1 MIDKQVR
8 SGILVIAVLLIIVVL
23 SARFR
28 HLVDPPSPEALER
41 FTGYKFEVAPMLS
54 RWDRQLTGPFWSDRN
69 LTADYAIAQA
79 DLKVLT
85 EACEKYGFKRY
96 RPSPQLPEQVR
107 AKLPTLQKTA
117 VCVKVINDRGEH
129 AIYVGP
135 DGLEYVYVS

>member
-1 MIDKQVR
+1 M
-8 SGILVIAVLLIIVVL
+8 
-23 SARFR
+23 
-28 HLVDPPSPEALER
+28 
-41 FTGYKFEVAPMLS
+41 
-54 RWDRQLTGPFWSDRN
+54 
-69 LTADYAIAQA
+69 TADYAVAQA
-79 DLKVLT
+79 DLTVLT

-129 AIYVGP
+129 VIYVGP